1 MGFDPRQ
8 WPTGSSQPHRVTTNL
23 DALLAENEALRRE
36 VAQLRRRL
44 EQLERPPRAARGPRW
59 GEAVDSQP
67 SQQPRITAEQ
77 VRRWGDTLA
86 NQSGWRELRLGGEGS
101 GLQGVID
108 DLNQRSFQP
117 GLSLE
122 QRLDRLASGLG
133 RDLLQAL
140 GTGVLSRKRLA
151 ILATFALYGLSA
163 MEWLDDDPKRV
174 VMELRQR
181 QLQLEHGGGQRRQ
194 GRRTSS
200 DRRSTDRSDSDA
212 HRKDQRH
219 ANQHNSQQRNSRD
232 QGPPASDRADR
243 DSRRLAAL
251 QQLGLDWGASR
262 QAIKTAHRRLVKQ
275 HHPDV
280 GGRAEDFHRINEA
293 YQLLVA

>member
-1 MGFDPRQ
+1 M
-8 WPTGSSQPHRVTTNL
+8 
-23 DALLAENEALRRE
+23 
-36 VAQLRRRL
+36 
-44 EQLERPPRAARGPRW
+44 
-59 GEAVDSQP
+59 
-67 SQQPRITAEQ
+67 
-77 VRRWGDTLA
+77 
-86 NQSGWRELRLGGEGS
+86 
-101 GLQGVID
+101 
-108 DLNQRSFQP
+108 
-117 GLSLE
+117 
-122 QRLDRLASGLG
+122 
-133 RDLLQAL
+133 
-140 GTGVLSRKRLA
+140 
-151 ILATFALYGLSA
+151 
-163 MEWLDDDPKRV
+163 
-174 VMELRQR
+174 
-181 QLQLEHGGGQRRQ
+181 GGGQRRQ

-219 ANQHNSQQRNSRD
+219 ANQHNSQQHNSQQRNSRD